1 MTYLYSDVVRD
12 SSDDVQQLLIEAF
25 GHLEADPRYPV
36 FLEKLGLLEAW
47 KAMPLDRGGVEV
59 LFVATYRLLWT
70 HQL

>member
-12 SSDDVQQLLIEAF
+12 SSDDVQQLLIGAF
-25 GHLEADPRYPV
+25 GH
-36 FLEKLGLLEAW
+36 LEAW